1 MAQNVLLPPS
11 RRSLYLYPPLTI
23 LAEIVGDDSS
33 ILGLFCVQISLDYMK
48 LCGRY
53 GQKRAKN
60 AKKCVRLAIRRG
72 SYLGSPWTVLA
83 EILGDDSPMLGLPCA
98 RNSLDCFKARGSS
111 VCKCGKNSPKNQF
124 FEKVQYRYVSAWV
137 QNQVSQVPQTLT
149 HSGKMSET
157 TPHSV
162 GGEQPFCLAV
172 HIMDRRRYWF

>member
-1 MAQNVLLPPS
+1 MQFPGKHLRVAFLSLHHTKIGNNVYCFTCIMVENKALYEFFLHTDIKIKMVWLL
-11 RRSLYLYPPLTI
+11 LM
-23 LAEIVGDDSS
+23 
-33 ILGLFCVQISLDYMK
+33 QIKTK
-48 LCGRY
+48 LE
-53 GQKRAKN
+53 
-60 AKKCVRLAIRRG
+60 
-72 SYLGSPWTVLA
+72 LA

-111 VCKCGKNSPKNQF
+111 VWKCGKNSPKNQF

-172 HIMDRRRYWF
+172 PTFSLSD